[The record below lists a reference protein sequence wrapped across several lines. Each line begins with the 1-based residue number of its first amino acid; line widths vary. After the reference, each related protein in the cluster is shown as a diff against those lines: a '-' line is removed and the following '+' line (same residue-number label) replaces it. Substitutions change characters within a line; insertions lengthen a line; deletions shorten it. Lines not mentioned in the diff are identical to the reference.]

1 MRISLDLPCG
11 LYATISTPPEADT
24 EDTKFE
30 ANLGN
35 FERHKN
41 KKYNKVLEIQLS
53 EETLVW
59 YECSLGL
66 IHKRERETDMGRDT
80 DSGVGCVLYINSI

>member
-1 MRISLDLPCG
+1 MPQFQLLQKLTQKIPSLKPTWVTLNS
-11 LYATISTPPEADT
+11 I
-24 EDTKFE
+24 KI
-30 ANLGN
+30 
-35 FERHKN
+35 

-66 IHKRERETDMGRDT
+66 THKGERETDMGRDT
-80 DSGVGCVLYINSI
+80 DSSVGCVLYIYSI

>member
-1 MRISLDLPCG
+1 M
-11 LYATISTPPEADT
+11 YATIPTPPEANT
-24 EDTKFE
+24 EDSKFE

-35 FERHKN
+35 FEQHKN
-41 KKYNKVLEIQLS
+41 KKYNKALEIQLS

-66 IHKRERETDMGRDT
+66 THKGERETDMGRDT
-80 DSGVGCVLYINSI
+80 DSSVGCVLDIYSI